1 MLLKQYRQS
10 DVLWESDGPPM
21 CFAQT
26 SGNDI
31 FYRNPRNVNENL
43 FVDVSSPSSSNFS
56 TVEDLGPPE
65 EAAKRTLNQYLE
77 ELMSTRIGVRR
88 TGEILSADKRTGP
101 DGKEYYDIQVDSVS
115 RSFISVVILRSHDIF
130 SA

>member
-1 MLLKQYRQS
+1 M
-10 DVLWESDGPPM
+10 
-21 CFAQT
+21 QT

-43 FVDVSSPSSSNFS
+43 FVDVSSPSSSNYS

-65 EAAKRTLNQYLE
+65 QAAKRTLDQYLE

-88 TGEILSADKRTGP
+88 TGEILSADKRVGP
-101 DGKEYYDIQVDSVS
+101 DGKEYYDIQVRGMQ
-115 RSFISVVILRSHDIF
+115 RSLFTPCYKYCRCS
-130 SA
+130 

>member
-1 MLLKQYRQS
+1 MNNQKWSTAFDACLICH
-10 DVLWESDGPPM
+10 M
-21 CFAQT
+21 QT

-43 FVDVSSPSSSNFS
+43 FVDVSSPSSSNYS

-65 EAAKRTLNQYLE
+65 EAAKRTLDQYLE

-101 DGKEYYDIQVDSVS
+101 DGKDYYDIQVREM
-115 RSFISVVILRSHDIF
+115 RSPFEFLSQ
-130 SA
+130 